1 VTSTQNFQPS
11 KFKWTHS
18 RITCSRLRR
27 RPIAMCVLDL
37 CSVVQLLLFK
47 KAVRHLGFSL
57 RQRYQART
65 HAVRRA
71 NQIMTRRNRKR
82 HRPTLVCRCFN
93 QAYICGGHVAAQP
106 TSHVSM
112 TAHPSVMLK
121 SVCRPYVVVSATLV
135 CQIACYARESSIWIV
150 VSV

>member
-1 VTSTQNFQPS
+1 MDSLKNHLLAPPTSTYCYVCPGS
-11 KFKWTHS
+11 
-18 RITCSRLRR
+18 
-27 RPIAMCVLDL
+27 
-37 CSVVQLLLFK
+37 LFWGS
-47 KAVRHLGFSL
+47 AFIIQEGERHLGFSL
-57 RQRYQART
+57 RQRCQART
-65 HAVRRA
+65 HAVGRA
-71 NQIMTRRNRKR
+71 SQIMTRRNRKR
-82 HRPTLVCRCFN
+82 HRPTLVCRCFD
-93 QAYICGGHVAAQP
+93 QAYICGGHAAAQP